1 MDYTGHLLIIIALL
15 VWAAWYYGILDVEIE
30 RRNKK

>member
-15 VWAAWYYGILDVEIE
+15 VWAAWYYGILDDKGE